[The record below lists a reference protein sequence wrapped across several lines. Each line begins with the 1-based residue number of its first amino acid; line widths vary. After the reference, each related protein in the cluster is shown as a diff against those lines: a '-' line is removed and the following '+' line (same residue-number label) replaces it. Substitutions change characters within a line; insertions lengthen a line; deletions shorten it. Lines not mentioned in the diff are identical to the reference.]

1 VELAKPSTLR
11 GTVAAQAFS
20 GTRQL
25 LAYAEDVNI
34 LGRSVHTI
42 KKNTEAVVVTSK
54 QIDPEVMLRKL
65 GKWSCLETCMQD
77 K

>member
-1 VELAKPSTLR
+1 MELAKPATLR
-11 GTVAAQAFS
+11 GTVAAQAFG

-25 LAYAEDVNI
+25 LAGDVNI

-42 KKNTEAVVVTSK
+42 KKNTEAVEVASK
-54 QIDPEVMLRKL
+54 QIDLEVMLRKL
-65 GKWSCLETCMQD
+65 GKWSCLETSMQD